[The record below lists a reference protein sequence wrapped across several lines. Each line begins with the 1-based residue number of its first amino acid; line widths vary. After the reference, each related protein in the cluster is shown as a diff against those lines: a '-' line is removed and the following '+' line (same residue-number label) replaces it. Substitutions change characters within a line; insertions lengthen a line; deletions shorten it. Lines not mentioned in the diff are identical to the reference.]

1 MTSGLSASPSLNSGP
16 GGGRSFNS
24 TSKNQFGSSFN
35 SHSLRKQSSLQ
46 SFSQSQSQKSSQMY
60 SNSYTNKLSQPRSS
74 GTGTGPGTAASNS
87 IQDSQLSLPSP
98 ETVHGGGVAE
108 DHSGSN
114 NSAIEFVLPVHTRA
128 ITDINWSAFHPDV
141 LASCSLDTW
150 SVSLQKY
157 LFHWSHSY

>member
-16 GGGRSFNS
+16 GDGRSFNS
-24 TSKNQFGSSFN
+24 TSVKNQFGSSFN

-46 SFSQSQSQKSSQMY
+46 SFSQKSSQMY
-60 SNSYTNKLSQPRSS
+60 SNSYTNKLSSQPRSS
-74 GTGTGPGTAASNS
+74 GTGTGTAASNS
-87 IQDSQLSLPSP
+87 IQDSQLSVPSP
-98 ETVHGGGVAE
+98 ETVHGGGVSD

-150 SVSLQKY
+150 SVSLHSV
-157 LFHWSHSY
+157 LFSLCPSF